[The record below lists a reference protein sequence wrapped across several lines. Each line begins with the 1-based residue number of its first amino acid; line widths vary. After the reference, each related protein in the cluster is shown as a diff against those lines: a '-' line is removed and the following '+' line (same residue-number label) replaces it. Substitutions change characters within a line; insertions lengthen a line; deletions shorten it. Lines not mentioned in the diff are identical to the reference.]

1 MSAEA
6 AGDPLTQVMDLHAR
20 ARMAL
25 RRDDAAGAAQL
36 CQEAIRRYDD
46 VVGGDPTQICN
57 TYLILGQ
64 ALTRLDRMP
73 DALEA
78 FDRVCDLTRG
88 HPVEA
93 ADCLSERALF
103 LMQAGH
109 AFATIAAIEEV
120 LARPSIAD
128 LDPELLG
135 ILHDHLAGA
144 LCDIGEPIRAM
155 AEYQKG
161 AKLLRSAE
169 PRHRVINLLAH
180 ATAAQQAA
188 SAEVAKTS
196 FRSALS
202 VAREAARMS
211 SKEEKRF
218 RKCCHRAVQTRF
230 SDKNVEALYFTF
242 VSFGGLPFGI
252 HGPLT
257 QLSDIRDQATAK
269 GDPWVALLAYVKA
282 TEWLINEGD
291 QEEALRVAHDGL
303 LRARLEGL
311 APFAGWF
318 ASELALMRR
327 QAEHNVNEDDGLLHL
342 AEAEYFFD
350 LHRRHQSALGS
361 KLTETLGMQASIM
374 ITPSPTLNELANRAK
389 SYGDHETAREL
400 YADARQLGEQ
410 LLATPS
416 VLPETNALLNLL
428 ALRDQDPSD
437 PALAQD
443 IEDSAAHLR
452 DALARADVPPEDR
465 VAAAIAL
472 HHAQSWARVE
482 DEITALRALVE
493 LTGRSP
499 SRARFNNR
507 QGAVLRELSG
517 KLMSTGRHAA
527 AWTTLQQLRARSL
540 LILREGSSTPPSL
553 DRAVEL
559 LTAAA
564 RPAHDPPVL
573 VDIVEKPDGLAAFLV
588 GLEGDVELLDVPG
601 DLGPL
606 INTRKGDLPSQ
617 ADKYLRL
624 ARKDPLLTRLIA
636 EIHSRTTERDLLLSV
651 DDGLANLPWAAAHV
665 DGRPWAESQLIGRIP
680 AVAVLGL
687 ETSTWSGRSLVAGD
701 SRGDLPGARR
711 ECERVADLLGTTQPL
726 IGPDCTQTALGS
738 VDEQLDFLHLA
749 VHGFAD
755 SRRGG
760 RATLVLARPDGGA
773 AWVPFEELARLPWR
787 ARVVVFSGCSTAV
800 GGPRTGEGLY
810 GLAQTAMTHGAD
822 SVVASLWPVN
832 DAAAAAFMTAFH
844 ADVQAQLAG
853 GYADLRL
860 AHRQAARDFARQP
873 DFPLATGPAPSRGN
887 RELFV
892 RPRPGQVAPVPRHE
906 HAVGEA
912 FVVMGNPILRS

>member
-1 MSAEA
+1 MSAET

-25 RRDDAAGAAQL
+25 RRDDAAGAAQF

-46 VVGGDPTQICN
+46 VVGGDPATEIWF

-64 ALTRLDRMP
+64 ALTKLDRMP

-78 FDRVCDLTRG
+78 FDRACDLTRG

-93 ADCLSERALF
+93 VDCLSERALF

-109 AFATIAAIEEV
+109 AFAAVAAIEEV
-120 LARPSIAD
+120 IARPLVAD

-135 ILHDHLAGA
+135 ILHDHLAWA

-155 AEYQKG
+155 AEYQQG
-161 AKLLRSAE
+161 AQLLRSAD

-180 ATAAQQAA
+180 ATAAQQAG

-211 SKEEKRF
+211 AKEEMRF
-218 RKCCHRAVQTRF
+218 RKCCQRAVQTRF

-242 VSFGGLPFGI
+242 VSFGGFGI
-252 HGPLT
+252 HGPLS
-257 QLSDIRDQATAK
+257 QLSDIRDEATAK

-291 QEEALRVAHDGL
+291 QEQALRVAHEGL
-303 LRARLEGL
+303 WRARREGL

-327 QAEHNVNEDDGLLHL
+327 QAELDVNEDDGLMLL

-400 YADARQLGEQ
+400 YADARRLGEN
-410 LLATPS
+410 LLAAPS

-443 IEDSAAHLR
+443 IEDSAAQLQ
-452 DALARADVPPEDR
+452 DALAGADVPPEDR

-472 HHAQSWARVE
+472 HHAQLWARVE
-482 DEITALRALVE
+482 DEIAALRALVE
-493 LTGRSP
+493 LIGRSP
-499 SRARFNNR
+499 PRRPDNR
-507 QGAVLRELSG
+507 QRALLRELTG
-517 KLMSTGRHAA
+517 KLISTGRHAE
-527 AWTTLQQLRARSL
+527 AWTTLQQLRASSL
-540 LILREGSSTPPSL
+540 LSLREGSSTPPSI
-553 DRAVEL
+553 DRAGEL
-559 LTAAA
+559 LAAAA

-588 GLEGDVELLDVPG
+588 GVEGDVVLLNVPG

-606 INTRKGDLPSQ
+606 ANTRKGDLPSQ

-624 ARKDPLLTRLIA
+624 AREDPLLTRLVA
-636 EIHSRTTERDLLLSV
+636 EIHSRTTERDLFLSV

-711 ECERVADLLGTTQPL
+711 ECGRVADLLGTEQRL

-738 VDEQLDFLHLA
+738 VDEHLDFLHLA

-800 GGPRTGEGLY
+800 GGPRTGQGLY
-810 GLAQTAMTHGAD
+810 GLAQTAMTNGAE

-832 DAAAAAFMTAFH
+832 DAAAAAFMTAFY

-860 AHRQAARDFARQP
+860 ALRHAVRDFARQP
-873 DFPLATGPAPSRGN
+873 DFPLASGPAPSRGS

-892 RPRPGQVAPVPRHE
+892 RPRPGGVASVPPHE

-912 FVVMGNPILRS
+912 FVVMGNPILRR